1 MKDICN
7 IEFKDGTVKQIVVE
21 NSNLQK
27 AYEDNNI
34 NYEDVV
40 GVEKVGEA

>member
-1 MKDICN
+1 MKDICK
-7 IEFKDGTVKQIVVE
+7 IEFNGTVKQIIVE
-21 NSNLQK
+21 DSDLQK

-34 NYEDVV
+34 NYENVV

>member
-1 MKDICN
+1 MKDICQ
-7 IEFKDGTVKQIVVE
+7 IKFKDGSIKQIIVE
-21 NSNLQK
+21 DSDLQK